1 MKTEIKVGCIGCGG
15 RGKLYSSSINKIS
28 DFKMWAYADKFGEK
42 AQAFLN
48 EYGGNYAT
56 SDVERVLTDPDIDV
70 VFICTHH
77 DTHHPFVVKAAQ
89 NEKHILVEKPMAMT
103 IEECQD
109 IEKEVNEAGVTLA
122 CGFKMRFM
130 PMVKMAREVIGN
142 PLMIVG
148 QMMDNRWGDTSWAQ
162 QPKMGGGN
170 VISQGCHT
178 ADLLCYF
185 AGADPVKVHAAG
197 GTMTHENTDIIDNV
211 VATVEFENGT
221 VASMIQGDAGHNP
234 FASKFFF
241 ELFSK
246 DGRGVCLY
254 NRCHDA
260 HYWGV
265 KELGHITAETYSEET
280 KIDPEG
286 DFLLLKHFCES
297 VLEGKQTI
305 VGPREGRIA
314 TTLILKIFDSIRSGK
329 TQHMALS

>member
-1 MKTEIKVGCIGCGG
+1 MKSEIKVGCIGCGG
-15 RGKLYSSSINKIS
+15 RGRFYSSSIDRIS
-28 DFKMWAYADKFGEK
+28 GFKMYAYADKFAEK
-42 AQAFLN
+42 SNAFLHK
-48 EYGGNYAT
+48 YGGSYAT
-56 SDVERVLTDPDIDV
+56 ADVEKVLTDPDIDV

-89 NEKHILVEKPMAMT
+89 NKKHILVEKPMAMT

-109 IEKEVNEAGVTLA
+109 IETEVNKAGVTLA

-130 PMVKMAREVIGN
+130 PMVKMARETIGD

-162 QPKMGGGN
+162 QPGIGGGN

-185 AGADPVKVHAAG
+185 AGADPVKVHAEG
-197 GTMTHENTDIIDNV
+197 GTMTHKNTDIIDNI
-211 VATVEFENGT
+211 VATIEFENGA
-221 VASMIQGDAGHNP
+221 VASMIQGDAGHNT

-241 ELFSK
+241 ELFGK
-246 DGRGVCLY
+246 DGKGVCLY
-254 NRCHDA
+254 NRCHNA
-260 HYWGV
+260 QYWGI
-265 KELGHITAETYSEET
+265 KELEHITAETYSEET

-286 DFLLLKHFCES
+286 DFLLLKHFCEA

-305 VGPREGRIA
+305 VGPRAGRIA
-314 TTLILKIFDSIRSGK
+314 TTLIIKIFDSIRSGE
-329 TQHMALS
+329 TQNISV